1 MKLIAA
7 LEETDY
13 LTAST
18 LDDRLVRLY
27 TRTGRYQDAFCKL
40 LYDMKQTQPERF
52 PYESPSVTVFTV
64 LTEGLICISNISG
77 EPNYRVDPSMGFAN
91 GGEEDEF

>member
-13 LTAST
+13 LSKSALLTVWSGST
-18 LDDRLVRLY
+18 PARADTNMPFVK
-27 TRTGRYQDAFCKL
+27 F
-40 LYDMKQTQPERF
+40 LYDMKLTQPERF
-52 PYESPSVTVFTV
+52 SYESPSVTVFAV
-64 LTEGLICISNISG
+64 LAEGLICISG

>member
-1 MKLIAA
+1 M
-7 LEETDY
+7 TVWSG
-13 LTAST
+13 ST
-18 LDDRLVRLY
+18 PARADTKISFVK
-27 TRTGRYQDAFCKL
+27 F
-40 LYDMKQTQPERF
+40 LYDMKLTQQERF

>member
-1 MKLIAA
+1 M
-7 LEETDY
+7 TVWSG
-13 LTAST
+13 ST
-18 LDDRLVRLY
+18 PARADTNMPFVK
-27 TRTGRYQDAFCKL
+27 F
-40 LYDMKQTQPERF
+40 LYDMKLTQTERF

-64 LTEGLICISNISG
+64 LTEGLICISG

>member
-1 MKLIAA
+1 M
-7 LEETDY
+7 
-13 LTAST
+13 TAWSDST
-18 LDDRLVRLY
+18 PARADTKMPFV
-27 TRTGRYQDAFCKL
+27 KL
-40 LYDMKQTQPERF
+40 LYDMKLTQSERF

-64 LTEGLICISNISG
+64 LKEGLICISG

>member
-1 MKLIAA
+1 M
-7 LEETDY
+7 TVWSG
-13 LTAST
+13 ST
-18 LDDRLVRLY
+18 PARADTKMPFV
-27 TRTGRYQDAFCKL
+27 KL
-40 LYDMKQTQPERF
+40 LYDMKLTQQERF

>member
-1 MKLIAA
+1 MKL
-7 LEETDY
+7 
-13 LTAST
+13 
-18 LDDRLVRLY
+18 
-27 TRTGRYQDAFCKL
+27 
-40 LYDMKQTQPERF
+40 TQSERF

-64 LTEGLICISNISG
+64 LKEGLICISG

>member
-1 MKLIAA
+1 M
-7 LEETDY
+7 TVWSD
-13 LTAST
+13 ST
-18 LDDRLVRLY
+18 PARADTKMPFV
-27 TRTGRYQDAFCKL
+27 KL
-40 LYDMKQTQPERF
+40 LYDMKLTQPERF

-64 LTEGLICISNISG
+64 LKEGLICISG

>member
-1 MKLIAA
+1 M
-7 LEETDY
+7 TVWSD
-13 LTAST
+13 ST
-18 LDDRLVRLY
+18 PARADTKMPFV
-27 TRTGRYQDAFCKL
+27 KL
-40 LYDMKQTQPERF
+40 LYNMKLTQPERF

-64 LTEGLICISNISG
+64 LKEGLICISG

>member
-1 MKLIAA
+1 M
-7 LEETDY
+7 TVWSD
-13 LTAST
+13 ST
-18 LDDRLVRLY
+18 PARADTNMPFVK
-27 TRTGRYQDAFCKL
+27 F
-40 LYDMKQTQPERF
+40 LYDMKLTQQERF

>member
-1 MKLIAA
+1 M
-7 LEETDY
+7 TVWSD
-13 LTAST
+13 ST
-18 LDDRLVRLY
+18 PARADTKMPFV
-27 TRTGRYQDAFCKL
+27 KL
-40 LYDMKQTQPERF
+40 LYDMKLTQSERF

-64 LTEGLICISNISG
+64 LKEGLICISG

>member
-1 MKLIAA
+1 MKL
-7 LEETDY
+7 
-13 LTAST
+13 
-18 LDDRLVRLY
+18 
-27 TRTGRYQDAFCKL
+27 
-40 LYDMKQTQPERF
+40 TQPERF

-77 EPNYRVDPSMGFAN
+77 EPNYRVDPSMGFDN

>member
-1 MKLIAA
+1 M
-7 LEETDY
+7 TVWSG
-13 LTAST
+13 ST
-18 LDDRLVRLY
+18 PARADTNMPFVK
-27 TRTGRYQDAFCKL
+27 F
-40 LYDMKQTQPERF
+40 LYDMKLTQSERF
-52 PYESPSVTVFTV
+52 PYESPSVTVFTI